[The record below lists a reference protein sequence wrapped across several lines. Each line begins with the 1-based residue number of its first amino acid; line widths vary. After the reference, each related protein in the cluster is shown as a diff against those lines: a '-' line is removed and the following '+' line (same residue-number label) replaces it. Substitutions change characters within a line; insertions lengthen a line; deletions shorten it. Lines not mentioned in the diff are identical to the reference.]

1 MNKRLMRLEKLLFLA
16 QEASRNVLE
25 VVPANIYSHLPH
37 LLHLQNIEKGMV
49 VMFERV
55 NSGFANK

>member
-1 MNKRLMRLEKLLFLA
+1 MRLEKLLFLA